1 MSKSHHIM
9 TAIPEFSNDQIFM
22 SGFAHIMPAQVVHSK
37 PEPSHVMLSTLTEM
51 AAMPVIVPV
60 MATTSKSLAKVA
72 PTPWPR
78 LKGLI
83 ASVKDPPLMSVRS
96 AVVPVPNITV
106 FRQME
111 DREHVMVMC
120 SFGKRLNESTFHLL
134 LEGEHNYTQNNPL
147 CYSSE
152 KCVFEVKDSPPVSLI
167 CEHKIHSVESHQ
179 SETYIY
185 SASGVAEEEGISLFY
200 ICFSSFIAVGLLIMI
215 AAVVVTTI
223 MSKTKSCPSAQYYS
237 VQADG
242 GQRACDCHVFIWKEA
257 LCEHFPPVPGG

>member
-1 MSKSHHIM
+1 MSLSFNFCLGSEKI
-9 TAIPEFSNDQIFM
+9 SNWAKITLLPCND
-22 SGFAHIMPAQVVHSK
+22 HS
-37 PEPSHVMLSTLTEM
+37 
-51 AAMPVIVPV
+51 PVQ
-60 MATTSKSLAKVA
+60 TWECKDESLFG
-72 PTPWPR
+72 
-78 LKGLI
+78 LKGHPLHLNYGNK
-83 ASVKDPPLMSVRS
+83 KDNVVLYTGTGDLSRWQIYETKRNLCS
-96 AVVPVPNITV
+96 GYQVVPVPNITV

-111 DREHVMVMC
+111 DRERVMVMC

-223 MSKTKSCPSAQYYS
+223 MSKTKRFNEY
-237 VQADG
+237 
-242 GQRACDCHVFIWKEA
+242 CDR
-257 LCEHFPPVPGG
+257 